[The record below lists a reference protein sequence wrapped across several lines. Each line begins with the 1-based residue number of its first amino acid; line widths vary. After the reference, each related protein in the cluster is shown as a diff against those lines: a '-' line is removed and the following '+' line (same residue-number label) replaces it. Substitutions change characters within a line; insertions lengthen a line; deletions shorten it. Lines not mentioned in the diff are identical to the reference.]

1 MKARGSTRECVCLAI
16 GGVQSFLRRRCV
28 HTYVYTHTLLRC
40 RDVGH
45 RGYFERNSFH
55 LQAASNVGNNDLG
68 GVQPIFFVFLEI
80 RVPII

>member
-1 MKARGSTRECVCLAI
+1 VCASQLEASKVFYEGDVYTR
-16 GGVQSFLRRRCV
+16 
-28 HTYVYTHTLLRC
+28 TYTHTLLRC

>member
-1 MKARGSTRECVCLAI
+1 MKARGSTRESVPRNW
-16 GGVQSFLRRRCV
+16 RRPKFSTKEMCT
-28 HTYVYTHTLLRC
+28 HVYTHTLLRC